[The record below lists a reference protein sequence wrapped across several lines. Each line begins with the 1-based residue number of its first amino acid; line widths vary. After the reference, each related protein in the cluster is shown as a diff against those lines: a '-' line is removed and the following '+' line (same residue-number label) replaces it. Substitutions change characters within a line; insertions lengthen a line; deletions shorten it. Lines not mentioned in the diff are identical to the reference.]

1 MHRDYETIIIGG
13 GAVGSGIAYHLSEAG
28 VEGVAVIDQGFPMC
42 GTTGATYALIW
53 VQGKT
58 PAWYGEL
65 SSYSA
70 ALYKDLDRKLG
81 GIEYRPSGGMSVFFT
96 EQERETAKALAESQ
110 AAAGIEIEVLNRDQA
125 LMREPA
131 LSPQILGA
139 TYCALDGNV
148 NPLRLVQQY
157 MRMAKRQGVTY
168 EVYNR
173 VTSIEKK
180 KGAFTIQTQKG
191 TFGCKT
197 LVISAGPQ
205 AQEIGKML
213 AIDIPVRPVRGQAM
227 ITEAVAPLFR
237 HTIFSGV
244 RQMVNGEVFV
254 GSSKEEGQLDRST
267 TLDFLGRAAELG
279 MKKVPNL
286 ANVKVIRSFAGLRPM
301 PKDGHPILGPVP
313 GVENLYVAAMHS
325 GVTLSPLVGTLMT
338 ELLTHGET
346 SIPIQR
352 LSITRFA

>member
-1 MHRDYETIIIGG
+1 
-13 GAVGSGIAYHLSEAG
+13 
-28 VEGVAVIDQGFPMC
+28 
-42 GTTGATYALIW
+42 
-53 VQGKT
+53 
-58 PAWYGEL
+58 
-65 SSYSA
+65 
-70 ALYKDLDRKLG
+70 
-81 GIEYRPSGGMSVFFT
+81 
-96 EQERETAKALAESQ
+96 
-110 AAAGIEIEVLNRDQA
+110 
-125 LMREPA
+125 
-131 LSPQILGA
+131 
-139 TYCALDGNV
+139 
-148 NPLRLVQQY
+148 

-173 VTSIEKK
+173 VTGIEKN
-180 KGAFTIQTQKG
+180 KGAFTIQTPKG

-197 LVISAGPQ
+197 IIISAGPH
-205 AQEIGKML
+205 ASEIGKML

-254 GSSKEEGQLDRST
+254 GSSKEEGQPDRST

-279 MKKVPNL
+279 IKKVPKL
-286 ANVKVIRSFAGLRPM
+286 ATARVIRSFAGLRPM

-313 GVENLYVAAMHS
+313 GVENLFVAAMHS

-338 ELLTHGET
+338 ELLCNGET
-346 SIPIQR
+346 SIPIER